1 MLTIA
6 DQWRVQQL
14 RSIIGATAAWHRNGR
29 RGPEP
34 FPGVQPLLVPLVHNA
49 CREIGEAER
58 ARQWREGGAPGLAAL
73 LDAHPELR
81 GS

>member
-14 RSIIGATAAWHRNGR
+14 RSIIGATAQWHRDGR

-34 FPGVQPLLVPLVHNA
+34 FPGVQPLLVPLVANA

-58 ARQWREGGAPGLAAL
+58 ARLWRVEGQHALEQVIAA
-73 LDAHPELR
+73 DAER
-81 GS
+81 SA